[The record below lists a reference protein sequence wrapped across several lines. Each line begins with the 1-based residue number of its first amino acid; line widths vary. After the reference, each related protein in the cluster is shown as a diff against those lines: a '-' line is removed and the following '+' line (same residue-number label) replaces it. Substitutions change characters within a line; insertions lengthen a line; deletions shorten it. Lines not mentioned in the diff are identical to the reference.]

1 MEIGFSL
8 EENKLKISIKD
19 FISPVLMKKLEL
31 ENKNKSEKVI
41 IEDYKQIID
50 SVAIDIDYD

>member
-1 MEIGFSL
+1 VEIGFSL